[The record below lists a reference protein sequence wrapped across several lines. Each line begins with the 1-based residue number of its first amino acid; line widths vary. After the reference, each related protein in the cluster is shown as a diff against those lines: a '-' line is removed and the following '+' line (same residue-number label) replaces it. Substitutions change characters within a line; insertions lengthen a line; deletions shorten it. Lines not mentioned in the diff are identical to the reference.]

1 MGLSPPCGAGSTNP
15 RLAFSHHGGR
25 YRPGRPPFSS
35 PVCLR
40 CTCMEGFLIRGWDII
55 FPGWRWLYG
64 PQVLFSTPW
73 GWYRPGDHSF
83 LPRFVGVVNVRK
95 DLLSWDGT
103 LSSQGGAGTF
113 QVGVSTPCSTV
124 SIRGTTVFV
133 PRLLKLH
140 MYGTISDPGMTS
152 YPLPGWRWL
161 YEPQVGV

>member
-1 MGLSPPCGAGSTNP
+1 MGSYPPRVVLALRTPSWCFHTAGAGDYRFRP
-15 RLAFSHHGGR
+15 RFGGVV
-25 YRPGRPPFSS
+25 Y
-35 PVCLR
+35 
-40 CTCMEGFLIRGWDII
+40 MDIFLIWRWDII